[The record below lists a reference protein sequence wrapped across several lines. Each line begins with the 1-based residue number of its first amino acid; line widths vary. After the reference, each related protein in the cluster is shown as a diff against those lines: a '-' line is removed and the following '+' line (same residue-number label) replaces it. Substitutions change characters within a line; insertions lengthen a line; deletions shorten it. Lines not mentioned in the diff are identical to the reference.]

1 MGLYIVEV
9 SVLLIRRKEIKE
21 EDEWRANCTDDATSD
36 DGGESEPT
44 DYAATAADA
53 RASGRAIPSDATV
66 SDAITARNIVVNL
79 TT

>member
-9 SVLLIRRKEIKE
+9 SVLLIRRKEIKK
-21 EDEWRANCTDDATSD
+21 DEWRANCTDDATSD

-53 RASGRAIPSDATV
+53 RASGRAISSDATV
-66 SDAITARNIVVNL
+66 SDAITARDIVVKYFN
-79 TT
+79 